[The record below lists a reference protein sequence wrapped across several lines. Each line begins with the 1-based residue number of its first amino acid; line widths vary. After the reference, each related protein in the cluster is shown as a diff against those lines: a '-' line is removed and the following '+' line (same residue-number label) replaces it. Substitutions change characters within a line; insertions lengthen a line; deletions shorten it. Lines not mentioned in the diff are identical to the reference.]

1 MHFPN
6 SLPKSSNSPELNLS
20 GPGKT
25 TVCYRWLPGLRNF
38 LSLLETKTLNQILS
52 TIELSF
58 EQYGLALKVCR
69 LLNTNGGFCDGKAF
83 EKV

>member
-25 TVCYRWLPGLRNF
+25 TVCYRWLPGLRTFGNKNF
-38 LSLLETKTLNQILS
+38 ESNS
-52 TIELSF
+52 VWIESSF

-69 LLNTNGGFCDGKAF
+69 LLNTNGGFCGGKAF